1 VLELG
6 FGKYFA
12 DHMFLADYS
21 PEEGWHDERIVPY
34 GPFQMEPSDLVL
46 HYGQTIFEGIKAFRW
61 SDGSVHI
68 FRLADHIKRFTRS
81 AQRLVMPEFSEEMVS
96 EGIRTLVDVDRRWV
110 PDQHGTALY
119 LRPTIIA
126 TDNALGVRPSKSY
139 RMFVITSPVG
149 SYYSK
154 GSAPTRI
161 LVEQRFSRA
170 AAGGLGAA
178 KTGANYAASM
188 FAAEQAKLHG
198 FDQVLWLDAAE
209 HRYVEEVGTMN
220 IFFVID
226 GVLITPA
233 LSGTI
238 LDGITRRTVLDLA
251 NEWGIPVEE
260 RPVTM
265 EEVAE
270 AHAEG
275 LLQEVFGS
283 GTAAIITPVG
293 ELFYQHRPLVINERP
308 NSLRERL
315 YTTIT
320 GIHYGDIPDTHGWM
334 TLVGSPSSN
343 GSTNH
348 VEPVAQEVESRG

>member
-1 VLELG
+1 
-6 FGKYFA
+6 
-12 DHMFLADYS
+12 MFLADYS
-21 PEEGWHDERIVPY
+21 PEEGWHDARIVPY

-46 HYGQTIFEGIKAFRW
+46 HYGQTIFEGIKAFCW

-68 FRLADHIKRFTRS
+68 FRRADHIRRFTRS
-81 AQRLVMPEFSEEMVS
+81 AQRLVMPEFSEEMVR
-96 EGIRTLVDVDRRWV
+96 EGIKTLVDVDRRWV
-110 PDQHGTALY
+110 PGQRGTALY

-170 AAGGLGAA
+170 ASGGLGAA

-188 FAAEQAKLHG
+188 LAAEQAKANG
-198 FDQVLWLDAAE
+198 FDQVLWLDSAE

-251 NEWGIPVEE
+251 GEWGIPVEE
-260 RPVTM
+260 RPVAM
-265 EEVAE
+265 AEIAE
-270 AHAEG
+270 AHAAG

-293 ELFYQHRPLVINERP
+293 ELFYQQRPLVINERP

-315 YTTIT
+315 YATIT

-334 TLVGSPSSN
+334 TTVGSPAITN

-348 VEPVAQEVESRG
+348 HEPVAQEAESRG